1 MKALKFLLLILLFVI
16 SCSTNNEQYS
26 QDGKPT
32 GVVAKNGM
40 VVSAH
45 PLASKVGID
54 VLKKGGNAIDAAIA
68 VQFALAVTHPSAGN
82 IAGGGFMVIRFND
95 GKTASLDFREMAPIR
110 AHRDMYIDENEE
122 VTSGLSTR
130 GHLAV
135 GVPGSVDGMFEAHE
149 KYGTLSMEELIQPS
163 IDLANNGFALTEKEA
178 NGLNGNLDNFDKYS
192 TVDQEFLNDEWQEG
206 DTIYW
211 KDLAKTLERIRDNGK
226 AGFYEGVTA
235 DLIVAEMDRGE
246 GWITHEDLINYVSV
260 WRTPIEGMYKEYKI
274 ISMGPPSSGGVAL
287 LQLLNMVEG
296 FPVDEWGWNTSK
308 TIHLMVEAERRVYAD
323 RATHMGD
330 PDYHKVPIEG
340 MLDPEYLKSRMEDF
354 DEDKASDSEVIGAG
368 LLAVYESEETTH
380 FSVVDAKG
388 NAVSV
393 TTTLNGGYGSKVIV
407 DGAGFLLNNEMDDFS
422 IKPGSPNMYGL
433 IGGEANAIDGGKRM
447 LSSMTPTIVE
457 KDGKLFMVVGTPG
470 GSTIITSVFQTILN
484 VLEHDMNMQ
493 EAVEAK
499 KFHHQWK
506 PNFIFAE
513 EGAISDQVQNQLIT
527 FGHEIK
533 SRGYIGR
540 VDAILIWPD
549 GRLEGGA
556 DPRGDDTAIGY

>member
-1 MKALKFLLLILLFVI
+1 MKALKFLLLILLFVF

-26 QDGKPT
+26 QDAEPT

-95 GKTASLDFREMAPIR
+95 GKTASLDFREMAPNK
-110 AHRDMYIDENEE
+110 AHRDMYIDENRE
-122 VTSGLSTR
+122 VTTGLSTR

-135 GVPGSVDGMFEAHE
+135 GVPGSVDGMFKAHE
-149 KYGTLSMEELIQPS
+149 KYGTLPMEDLIQPS

-178 NGLNGNLDNFDKYS
+178 KRLKENLDNFDKYS
-192 TVDQEFLNDEWQEG
+192 TIEQEFLNNEWQEG

-211 KDLAKTLERIRDNGK
+211 KDLAKTLERIRDHGQ
-226 AGFYEGVTA
+226 AGFYEGKTA
-235 DLIVAEMDRGE
+235 DLIVAEMERGE
-246 GWITHEDLINYVSV
+246 GWITHEDLKNYQSI
-260 WRTPIEGMYKEYKI
+260 WRTPIEGMYKGYKI

-296 FPVDEWGWNTSK
+296 FPVDEWGWNTPK

-340 MLDPEYLKSRMEDF
+340 MLDPKYLKSRMEDF
-354 DEDKASDSEVIGAG
+354 DEVKASDSDMIGAG
-368 LLAVYESEETTH
+368 LLAIYESEETTH

-433 IGGEANAIDGGKRM
+433 IGGEANAIESGKRM
-447 LSSMTPTIVE
+447 LSSVTPSIVE

-470 GSTIITSVFQTILN
+470 GSTIITSVYQTILN
-484 VLEHDMNMQ
+484 VLEHNMSMQ

-499 KFHHQWK
+499 RFHHQWK

-513 EGAISDQVQNQLIT
+513 VDAINKEYQSQLIT
-527 FGHEIK
+527 IGHEIN
-533 SRGYIGR
+533 SRGSIGR

>member
-1 MKALKFLLLILLFVI
+1 MTNRLILIILVFVF
-16 SCSTNNEQYS
+16 SCSPKSEYNLPDDE
-26 QDGKPT
+26 PT
-32 GVVAKNGM
+32 GVVANNGM

-45 PLASKVGID
+45 PLASQVGID
-54 VLKKGGNAIDAAIA
+54 VLKKGGNAVDAAIA

-82 IAGGGFMVIRFND
+82 IGGGGFMVIRLND
-95 GKTASLDFREMAPIR
+95 GKTASLDFREMAPAR
-110 AHRDMYIDENEE
+110 AHRDMYLDENEE
-122 VTSGLSTR
+122 VTSNLSTR
-130 GHLAV
+130 GHLAI
-135 GVPGSVDGMFEAHE
+135 GVPGSVDGMFEAHV
-149 KYGTLSMEELIQPS
+149 KYGTLPMEELLQPS
-163 IDLANNGFALTEKEA
+163 IDLANNGFILTKKEA
-178 NGLNGNLDNFDKYS
+178 NGLNKNLDNFDKYG
-192 TVDQEFLNDEWQEG
+192 TVNQEFLNNEWQEG
-206 DTIYW
+206 DIIYW
-211 KDLAKTLERIRDNGK
+211 KDLAKTLERIRDKGK
-226 AGFYEGVTA
+226 MGFYEGETA
-235 DLIVAEMDRGE
+235 DLIIAEMERGE
-246 GWITHEDLINYVSV
+246 GWITREDLKNYRSV
-260 WRTPIEGMYKEYKI
+260 WRIPIEGMYKGYKI
-274 ISMGPPSSGGVAL
+274 ISMAPPSSGGVAL
-287 LQLLNMVEG
+287 MQLLNMVEG
-296 FPVDEWGWNTSK
+296 FPINEWGWNTSK

-323 RATHMGD
+323 RASHMGD
-330 PDYHKVPIEG
+330 SDYYKVPVGE
-340 MLDPEYLKSRMEDF
+340 MMDPKYLKSRMEDF
-354 DEDKASDSEVIGAG
+354 NENKASDSDAIGAG
-368 LLAVYESEETTH
+368 LLAISESEETNH

-388 NAVSV
+388 NAVAV
-393 TTTLNGGYGSKVIV
+393 TTTLNGGYGSKVFV

-533 SRGYIGR
+533 SRGSIGR

>member
-1 MKALKFLLLILLFVI
+1 MTHRLILIILVCVF
-16 SCSTNNEQYS
+16 SCSPNSEYNLPDDE
-26 QDGKPT
+26 PT
-32 GVVAKNGM
+32 GVVANNGM

-45 PLASKVGID
+45 PLASQVGID
-54 VLKKGGNAIDAAIA
+54 VLKKGGNAVDAAIA

-82 IAGGGFMVIRFND
+82 IGGGGFMVIRLND
-95 GKTASLDFREMAPIR
+95 GKTASLDFREMAPAR
-110 AHRDMYIDENEE
+110 AHRDMYLDENEE
-122 VTSGLSTR
+122 VTSNLSTR

-135 GVPGSVDGMFEAHE
+135 GVPGSVDGMFEAHV
-149 KYGTLSMEELIQPS
+149 KYGTLPMEELLQPS
-163 IDLANNGFALTEKEA
+163 IDLANNGFALTKKEA
-178 NGLNGNLDNFDKYS
+178 NGLNRNLDNFDKYG
-192 TVDQEFLNDEWQEG
+192 TVNQEFLNNEWQEG

-211 KDLAKTLERIRDNGK
+211 KDLAKTLERIRDKGK
-226 AGFYEGVTA
+226 MGFYEGETA
-235 DLIVAEMDRGE
+235 DLIVAEMDRGK
-246 GWITHEDLINYVSV
+246 GWITHEDLKNYVSV
-260 WRTPIEGMYKEYKI
+260 WRTPIEGIYKGYKI

-287 LQLLNMVEG
+287 LQLLHMVEG
-296 FPVDEWGWNTSK
+296 FPVDEWRWNTSK

-330 PDYHKVPIEG
+330 SDYYKVPVGE
-340 MLDPEYLKSRMEDF
+340 MMDPEYLKSRMEDF
-354 DEDKASDSEVIGAG
+354 NENKASDSDAIGAG
-368 LLAVYESEETTH
+368 LLPVYESEETNH

-388 NAVSV
+388 NAVAV
-393 TTTLNGGYGSKVIV
+393 TTTLNGGYGSKVFV

-484 VLEHDMNMQ
+484 VLEHNMNMQ

-513 EGAISDQVQNQLIT
+513 EGAISDQVQNQLIS
-527 FGHEIK
+527 FGHDIK
-533 SRGYIGR
+533 FRGSIGR